1 MFDSTVLSFPIEQ
14 TSEYLIDL
22 SDLNQEAV
30 NLTMQLKFIANF
42 VDCKIGCTQ
51 GIYTPLF

>member
-22 SDLNQEAV
+22 SDLNEGPV
-30 NLTMQLKFIANF
+30 NLTIPLKFIANS
-42 VDCKIGCTQ
+42 VGCKIGCIQ
-51 GIYTPLF
+51 GVYTPLF